1 MNKILLIAVICCLLS
16 AGCNDADI
24 GIIGGA
30 DGPTAIY
37 VSDDNNKNI
46 KPVRMANIDGKLYFE
61 LDEESD
67 SEARCGVMDGEF
79 TNTVGVLEVPA
90 KRGEVNFTGAEG
102 YQIGA
107 INNTVEILLDGDWEI
122 FGKIDTNSDVLK
134 YKYCYT
140 VEGRLHKA
148 KDDSEFLVLSD
159 TLDITFEDASYQ
171 LLGSDASKMKD
182 IYVLPIVD

>member
-1 MNKILLIAVICCLLS
+1 MKKFLLITVICCLLLT
-16 AGCNDADI
+16 GCNGDI

-37 VSDDNNKNI
+37 VEKGNNKNI
-46 KPVRMANIDGKLYFE
+46 NPVRMANIDGNLYFE

-67 SEARCGVMDGEF
+67 ADARCGVVDGEF
-79 TNTVGVLEVPA
+79 TNTVGIFEVPA
-90 KRGEVNFTGAEG
+90 KSGETNFTGAKC
-102 YQIGA
+102 YQVGA
-107 INNTVEILLDGDWEI
+107 AKNTIEILFDGDWEI
-122 FGKIDTNSDVLK
+122 FGKIDTNRDVLK

-140 VEGRLHKA
+140 VEGRLHNA
-148 KDDSEFLVLSD
+148 KDDSELLVLSN
-159 TLDITFEDASYQ
+159 TLDITFEEASYQ